1 MALMG
6 KYQDIYWSDDKIFT
20 IFIFFLYLND
30 IDFNETKGYLKQ
42 TLEPTIIFFPLE
54 LYIHMQIVHK

>member
-20 IFIFFLYLND
+20 IFIFFYIWM
-30 IDFNETKGYLKQ
+30 IDFNETKGS
-42 TLEPTIIFFPLE
+42 IWNE
-54 LYIHMQIVHK
+54 L